1 MLRNY
6 GNNIKR
12 ILKHLNPTLQID
24 QDSLEVVNKILVNT
38 HSAIINNKN
47 FPNILKVV
55 DELFSNNNCEMKKE
69 IKEYIERVINKNE
82 RVNFVFDKIKFNEYK
97 SVYLLIATII
107 EYVAVD
113 ILEISGIITRE
124 NSKVRITNEY
134 LKKALT
140 RDKGLKIFLK
150 NNKLFDSKDFGNL
163 HRVRR
168 VSKSKKRTTKS
179 KKVKKSV
186 GKMNLQY

>member
-24 QDSLEVVNKILVNT
+24 QDSLEVLNKILVNT

-82 RVNFVFDKIKFNEYK
+82 RVNFVFDKIKFNEDK
-97 SVYLLIATII
+97 SVSLLIATII

-124 NSKVRITNEY
+124 HSKVRITNEY
-134 LKKALT
+134 LKKALK

>member
-24 QDSLEVVNKILVNT
+24 QDSLEVLNKILVNT

-82 RVNFVFDKIKFNEYK
+82 RVNFVFDKIKFNEDK
-97 SVYLLIATII
+97 SVSLLIATII

-113 ILEISGIITRE
+113 ILEISSIITRE

>member
-24 QDSLEVVNKILVNT
+24 QDSLEVLNKILVNT

-82 RVNFVFDKIKFNEYK
+82 RVNFVFDKKKF
-97 SVYLLIATII
+97 
-107 EYVAVD
+107 
-113 ILEISGIITRE
+113 G
-124 NSKVRITNEY
+124 
-134 LKKALT
+134 
-140 RDKGLKIFLK
+140 F
-150 NNKLFDSKDFGNL
+150 
-163 HRVRR
+163 HR
-168 VSKSKKRTTKS
+168 K
-179 KKVKKSV
+179 
-186 GKMNLQY
+186 Q

>member
-82 RVNFVFDKIKFNEYK
+82 RVNFVFDKIKFNEDK
-97 SVYLLIATII
+97 SVSLLIATII

-113 ILEISGIITRE
+113 ILEISSIITRE